1 MTERVK
7 VKRQK
12 KFNESLGKGGKIDNS
27 KNNDDLDDVIAK
39 QLELDKRTRR
49 YPLRINGVDFHH
61 DVFTIHK
68 GWYKQA
74 RRNNMSVNAWTVN
87 KEKDME
93 KMIQMGVDMLTTD
106 NPLEARGLMEK
117 SDVMELK

>member
-49 YPLRINGVDFHH
+49 YPLLINKQT
-61 DVFTIHK
+61 TIFV
-68 GWYKQA
+68 
-74 RRNNMSVNAWTVN
+74 S
-87 KEKDME
+87 KEKCNE
-93 KMIQMGVDMLTTD
+93 QYAEEYRKRIA
-106 NPLEARGLMEK
+106 NFARNHE
-117 SDVMELK
+117 

>member
-39 QLELDKRTRR
+39 QLQLDKRTRR
-49 YPLRINGVDFHH
+49 YPLRINKQT
-61 DVFTIHK
+61 TIFV
-68 GWYKQA
+68 
-74 RRNNMSVNAWTVN
+74 S
-87 KEKDME
+87 KEKCNE
-93 KMIQMGVDMLTTD
+93 QYAEQYRRKIEQF
-106 NPLEARGLMEK
+106 ARAHE
-117 SDVMELK
+117 

>member
-49 YPLRINGVDFHH
+49 YPLRIN
-61 DVFTIHK
+61 
-68 GWYKQA
+68 KQT
-74 RRNNMSVNAWTVN
+74 SIFVS
-87 KEKDME
+87 KEKCNE
-93 KMIQMGVDMLTTD
+93 QYAEEYRKRIA
-106 NPLEARGLMEK
+106 NFARNHE
-117 SDVMELK
+117 

>member
-39 QLELDKRTRR
+39 QLEQDKKTRR
-49 YPLRINGVDFHH
+49 YLLRINKQT
-61 DVFTIHK
+61 TIFV
-68 GWYKQA
+68 
-74 RRNNMSVNAWTVN
+74 S
-87 KEKDME
+87 KEKCNE
-93 KMIQMGVDMLTTD
+93 QYAEEYRKRIA
-106 NPLEARGLMEK
+106 NFARNHE
-117 SDVMELK
+117 

>member
-49 YPLRINGVDFHH
+49 YPLRINKQT
-61 DVFTIHK
+61 TIFV
-68 GWYKQA
+68 
-74 RRNNMSVNAWTVN
+74 S
-87 KEKDME
+87 KEKCNE
-93 KMIQMGVDMLTTD
+93 QYAEEYRRRIEQFAWAH
-106 NPLEARGLMEK
+106 E
-117 SDVMELK
+117 

>member
-39 QLELDKRTRR
+39 QLELDKKTRR
-49 YPLRINGVDFHH
+49 YPLRINKQT
-61 DVFTIHK
+61 TIFVSK
-68 GWYKQA
+68 DKCNEQYAEEYRKRIANFA
-74 RRNNMSVNAWTVN
+74 RNH
-87 KEKDME
+87 E
-93 KMIQMGVDMLTTD
+93 
-106 NPLEARGLMEK
+106 
-117 SDVMELK
+117 

>member
-39 QLELDKRTRR
+39 QLELDKKTRR
-49 YPLRINGVDFHH
+49 YPLRINKQT
-61 DVFTIHK
+61 TIFV
-68 GWYKQA
+68 
-74 RRNNMSVNAWTVN
+74 S
-87 KEKDME
+87 KEKCNE
-93 KMIQMGVDMLTTD
+93 QYAEEYRRKIEQF
-106 NPLEARGLMEK
+106 ARAHE
-117 SDVMELK
+117 

>member
-49 YPLRINGVDFHH
+49 YPLRINKQT
-61 DVFTIHK
+61 TIFVSK
-68 GWYKQA
+68 EMCNEQYAEEYRKRIANFA
-74 RRNNMSVNAWTVN
+74 RNH
-87 KEKDME
+87 E
-93 KMIQMGVDMLTTD
+93 
-106 NPLEARGLMEK
+106 
-117 SDVMELK
+117 

>member
-39 QLELDKRTRR
+39 QLELDKKTRK
-49 YPLRINGVDFHH
+49 YPLRINKQT
-61 DVFTIHK
+61 TIFV
-68 GWYKQA
+68 
-74 RRNNMSVNAWTVN
+74 S
-87 KEKDME
+87 KEKCNE
-93 KMIQMGVDMLTTD
+93 QYAEEYRKSIA
-106 NPLEARGLMEK
+106 NFARNHE
-117 SDVMELK
+117 

>member
-39 QLELDKRTRR
+39 QLELDKRIRR
-49 YPLRINGVDFHH
+49 YPIRINKQT
-61 DVFTIHK
+61 TIFV
-68 GWYKQA
+68 
-74 RRNNMSVNAWTVN
+74 S
-87 KEKDME
+87 KEKCNE
-93 KMIQMGVDMLTTD
+93 QYAEEYRKRIA
-106 NPLEARGLMEK
+106 NFARNHE
-117 SDVMELK
+117 

>member
-39 QLELDKRTRR
+39 QLELDKKTRR
-49 YPLRINGVDFHH
+49 YPLRINKQT
-61 DVFTIHK
+61 TIFVSK
-68 GWYKQA
+68 AKCNELYAEEYRKRIANFA
-74 RRNNMSVNAWTVN
+74 RNH
-87 KEKDME
+87 E
-93 KMIQMGVDMLTTD
+93 
-106 NPLEARGLMEK
+106 
-117 SDVMELK
+117 

>member
-39 QLELDKRTRR
+39 QLELDKKTRR
-49 YPLRINGVDFHH
+49 YPLRINKQT
-61 DVFTIHK
+61 TIFV
-68 GWYKQA
+68 
-74 RRNNMSVNAWTVN
+74 S
-87 KEKDME
+87 KEKCNE
-93 KMIQMGVDMLTTD
+93 QYAEEYRKRIA
-106 NPLEARGLMEK
+106 NFARSHE
-117 SDVMELK
+117 

>member
-39 QLELDKRTRR
+39 QLELDKKTRR
-49 YPLRINGVDFHH
+49 YPLRINKQT
-61 DVFTIHK
+61 TIFV
-68 GWYKQA
+68 
-74 RRNNMSVNAWTVN
+74 S
-87 KEKDME
+87 KEKCNDQYAE
-93 KMIQMGVDMLTTD
+93 EYRKRIA
-106 NPLEARGLMEK
+106 NFARNHE
-117 SDVMELK
+117 

>member
-39 QLELDKRTRR
+39 QLELDKKTRR
-49 YPLRINGVDFHH
+49 YPLRINKQT
-61 DVFTIHK
+61 TIFV
-68 GWYKQA
+68 
-74 RRNNMSVNAWTVN
+74 S
-87 KEKDME
+87 KEKCNE
-93 KMIQMGVDMLTTD
+93 QYAEQYRRRIEQF
-106 NPLEARGLMEK
+106 ARAHE
-117 SDVMELK
+117 

>member
-39 QLELDKRTRR
+39 QLDLDKKTRR
-49 YPLRINGVDFHH
+49 YPLRINKQT
-61 DVFTIHK
+61 TIFV
-68 GWYKQA
+68 
-74 RRNNMSVNAWTVN
+74 S
-87 KEKDME
+87 KEKCNE
-93 KMIQMGVDMLTTD
+93 QYAEEYRKRIA
-106 NPLEARGLMEK
+106 NFARNHE
-117 SDVMELK
+117 

>member
-49 YPLRINGVDFHH
+49 YPLRI
-61 DVFTIHK
+61 
-68 GWYKQA
+68 YKQTTIFV
-74 RRNNMSVNAWTVN
+74 S
-87 KEKDME
+87 KEKCNE
-93 KMIQMGVDMLTTD
+93 QYAEEYRKRIA
-106 NPLEARGLMEK
+106 NFARNHE
-117 SDVMELK
+117 

>member
-39 QLELDKRTRR
+39 QLELDKKTRR
-49 YPLRINGVDFHH
+49 YPLRINKQT
-61 DVFTIHK
+61 TIFVSK
-68 GWYKQA
+68 ENCNEQYAEEYRKRIANFA
-74 RRNNMSVNAWTVN
+74 RNH
-87 KEKDME
+87 E
-93 KMIQMGVDMLTTD
+93 
-106 NPLEARGLMEK
+106 
-117 SDVMELK
+117 

>member
-39 QLELDKRTRR
+39 QLELDKKTRR
-49 YPLRINGVDFHH
+49 YPLRINKQT
-61 DVFTIHK
+61 TIFV
-68 GWYKQA
+68 
-74 RRNNMSVNAWTVN
+74 S
-87 KEKDME
+87 KEKCNE
-93 KMIQMGVDMLTTD
+93 QYTEEYRRKIEQF
-106 NPLEARGLMEK
+106 ARAHE
-117 SDVMELK
+117 